1 MLLPEHLFE
10 KYNEISNIRFTY
22 SDVFGILVEGN
33 SPISKDIKEE
43 LQMVKAI
50 VGANWGDEG
59 KGKITDMM
67 AKEAD
72 IIVRFQGG
80 ANAGHTIINDYGK
93 FALHTLPSG
102 VFYSHTTSI
111 IGNGV
116 ALNIPVLIEEI
127 QSIVNRG
134 VPKPKILV
142 SDRAQMVMSY
152 HVLFDQYEEER
163 LGGKSFGS
171 TKSGIAPFYSDKY
184 AKIGFQVSELFD
196 EETLKEKTERICEM
210 KNVMLEHLYHKPL
223 LKPEEL
229 LKELLAYKDM
239 IAPYVCDT
247 SAYLWNAI
255 KEGKNILL
263 EGQLGSLKDPD
274 HGIYPMVTS
283 SSTLAAYGAIGAG
296 IPPYEIGKIITVCK
310 AYSSAVGA
318 GAFVSEIFEE
328 EADELR
334 RRGGDGGEFGATTG
348 RPRRVGWFDAVA
360 SKYGCRLQGTTD
372 VAFTVLDV
380 LGYLDEIPVCVGYE
394 IDGEVTTEFPPTVK
408 LEKAKPVLETLPGW
422 KCDIRGIR
430 KYEDLPENCRK
441 YIEFIEE
448 KIGFPITMVS
458 NGPGRDDI
466 IYR

>member
-1 MLLPEHLFE
+1 
-10 KYNEISNIRFTY
+10 
-22 SDVFGILVEGN
+22 
-33 SPISKDIKEE
+33 
-43 LQMVKAI
+43 MVKAV

-59 KGKITDMM
+59 KGKITDML

-80 ANAGHTIINDYGK
+80 ANAGHTIVNNYGK

-102 VFYSHTTSI
+102 CFYGHTTSI

-116 ALNIPVLIEEI
+116 ALNIPVLFKEI
-127 QSIVNRG
+127 QDIVAKG
-134 VPKPKILV
+134 VPMPKILV
-142 SDRAQMVMSY
+142 SDRAQMVMPY

-196 EETLKEKTERICEM
+196 EELLKEKVVRVCET
-210 KNVMLEHLYHKPL
+210 KNVTLEHLYHKPL
-223 LKPEEL
+223 SNPDEL
-229 LKELLAYKDM
+229 LETLHQYKEM
-239 IAPYVCDT
+239 VEPYVCDVST
-247 SAYLWNAI
+247 YLWNAI
-255 KEGKNILL
+255 KEGKEILL
-263 EGQLGSLKDPD
+263 EGQLGTLKDPD

-296 IPPYEIGKIITVCK
+296 IPPYEIKKIITVCK

-318 GAFVSEIFEE
+318 GAFVSEIFGD

-348 RPRRVGWFDAVA
+348 RPRRMGWFDCVA
-360 SKYGCRLQGTTD
+360 SKYGCRLQGATD

-394 IDGEVTTEFPPTVK
+394 IDGEVTTEFPTTAK
-408 LEKAKPVLETLPGW
+408 LEKAKPVLKTLPGW
-422 KCDIRGIR
+422 KCDIRGI
-430 KYEDLPENCRK
+430 KNYEDLPENCRK
-441 YIEFIEE
+441 YVEFIEE
-448 KIGFPITMVS
+448 QIGFPITMVS